1 MMYREQALPW
11 WGGILDLRELSEE
24 WWRYSTAR
32 SLSRCAQASTTRTG
46 MLTSLFPSWETGVSP
61 WLQWVVPDLIMLISW
76 SVASYGCIYK
86 VHGRSR
92 EQRYTKVAD
101 WEYIKTCA
109 AAAHPVPLFGNG
121 DMLSFEDY
129 NHQLSTSGVDGIM
142 IARYIFIILHALLL
156 VQWMFWW

>member
-1 MMYREQALPW
+1 MFLCNP
-11 WGGILDLRELSEE
+11 
-24 WWRYSTAR
+24 
-32 SLSRCAQASTTRTG
+32 
-46 MLTSLFPSWETGVSP
+46 
-61 WLQWVVPDLIMLISW
+61 
-76 SVASYGCIYK
+76 K

-129 NHQLSTSGVDGIM
+129 NCQLSTSGVDGIM
-142 IARYIFIILHALLL
+142 IARYILIIIIILYIYIYSWKVSPGENFCLFHPLLSWVKFL
-156 VQWMFWW
+156 FHKYFYHMLMITIEP

>member
-1 MMYREQALPW
+1 MN
-11 WGGILDLRELSEE
+11 LDK
-24 WWRYSTAR
+24 
-32 SLSRCAQASTTRTG
+32 
-46 MLTSLFPSWETGVSP
+46 LTVE
-61 WLQWVVPDLIMLISW
+61 
-76 SVASYGCIYK
+76 

-129 NHQLSTSGVDGIM
+129 NYQLSTSGVDGIM
-142 IARYIFIILHALLL
+142 IARYFPSYAITPPDSVLTLDDKAAVYALPVVRLISLSDYRGALIKPWIFTEIKEQRHWDISSSERLDILRRYVNYGLEHWGSDAQ
-156 VQWMFWW
+156 V